1 MKSDIVQIVLALLV
15 LVIGGSAEDL
25 LPKIAGV
32 GFPVLMSATVFIAS
46 RRRISLAIC
55 FSVAAGAIEESLSGL
70 PPATGVSFFLVV
82 AALARWSEFPHGAL
96 VMAYPLYQ
104 GWLRLWSEAEYG
116 SVFYRALVA
125 VPVGMV
131 TALATWAILVWAERR
146 AAVDG
151 P

>member
-15 LVIGGSAEDL
+15 LVIGGSVEEL
-25 LPKIAGV
+25 LPKLGGV
-32 GFPVLMSATVFIAS
+32 GFPVLMSATVFMAS
-46 RRRISLAIC
+46 RRRVLQAIC
-55 FSVAAGAIEESLSGL
+55 FAIAAGAVEESLAGL
-70 PPATGVSFFLVV
+70 PPVTGVSFFLVV

-104 GWLRLWSEAEYG
+104 GWLRLWAEAEYG
-116 SVFYRALVA
+116 SVFYRVLLA
-125 VPVGMV
+125 VPIGMA
-131 TALATWAILVWAERR
+131 TAFATWAVLVWAERR